1 MNLSDA
7 EARMLR
13 EALETGLT
21 ASRNDDDSIEI
32 SLALAMLDA
41 KAECN
46 CHAHSWEEHTD
57 ECAACNGMGYKS
69 ILIQKDNPLHVPDCP
84 ICHGTGKPSQGEGDK

>member
-41 KAECN
+41 KA
-46 CHAHSWEEHTD
+46 AD
-57 ECAACNGMGYKS
+57 
-69 ILIQKDNPLHVPDCP
+69 
-84 ICHGTGKPSQGEGDK
+84 GKPSQGEGAK